1 MLRSYL
7 VIAFKHLT
15 TQKLYSAI
23 NIVGLA
29 VGLACFILIA
39 LFVRHELSYD
49 EHFANADRIHRVSR
63 DFFGPRAAAT
73 SLATIAAPA
82 APLLEQDFPEIERAA
97 RLSVSPA
104 GIGMTGPDDELNY
117 QEGIAEADNA
127 LFEIFDFEWLA
138 GDPATALA
146 EPFTLVLTQSV
157 ARRYFGDEDPLGRTL
172 LVEGRTPFEVT
183 GVIADLG
190 DATHLDFA
198 LLSSFA
204 TTAAMDLGA
213 LSNWNFNRFHTYVL
227 LEEGADI
234 ADVERQSGE
243 FFERH
248 FEEGSSAYTGF
259 STTPLSDIH
268 LRSNREQE
276 MRPPGSIA
284 IVYTF
289 SAIAAF
295 VLLIACI
302 NFVNLATA
310 RSSQRA
316 KEIGVRKAAGASYGQ
331 IVAQFLAESVLLAFV
346 AVLLAV
352 TLVELVLPRFNAF
365 LGQALEFEY
374 LSDLRVTGALVGLS
388 VAIGLAAGAYPAF
401 YLSAFDPA
409 RVLKGDVTRGTGAA
423 VFRKT
428 LVVVQ
433 FSISIALL
441 IGTAVVSQQM
451 QFARNIELG
460 YEKDQIVVMRGS
472 LTRGL
477 GDRWETLKREW
488 LANPEIMH
496 VTASNLTPGMQNS
509 NAIGIRAEGGD
520 PAGRGIP
527 FLWVDYGFF
536 ETYQIDLVAG
546 RTFSE
551 EFGVDRLAAGPTE
564 NGTAGAYVINELAA
578 REFGWTAEEAIGKWL
593 ELGPGQNR
601 GPVVGVVEN
610 VYFESVHSAIA
621 PTVYMI
627 PPNAD
632 MGYAPL
638 PLASLRVSGRDLGST
653 LAYIDEKWSEL
664 VPDQPISRRFLDQ
677 DFAALYE
684 GERRQGRM
692 FTAFSALAILIA
704 CLGLLGLA
712 SFATEQRTKEIG
724 VRKVVGGTVLDI
736 VRLFT
741 GEFSRL
747 VLLANLVAWPAA
759 YFLMERWLANF
770 AYRIDM
776 SVLVFAGSALFAFV
790 VALLTVGLVSARAA
804 SVNPVYSLRYE

>member
-1 MLRSYL
+1 MLKSYL

-39 LFVRHELSYD
+39 IFVRHELSYD
-49 EHFANADRIHRVSR
+49 EHFTNADRIHRVSR
-63 DFFGPRAAAT
+63 DFFGERAAAT

-97 RLSVSPA
+97 RLSVVPG
-104 GIGMTGPDDELNY
+104 GIALTGPDGEARY
-117 QEGIAEADNA
+117 QEGVGEADNA
-127 LFEIFDFEWLA
+127 LFEIFDFEWLG
-138 GDPATALA
+138 GDPATALI
-146 EPFTLVLTQSV
+146 EPFTLVLTESV
-157 ARRYFGDEDPLGRTL
+157 ARSYFGNENPLGRTL
-172 LVEGRTPFEVT
+172 VAEDQTPLEVT

-190 DATHLDFA
+190 NDTHFRFSV
-198 LLSSFA
+198 LSSLA
-204 TTAAMDLGA
+204 TTEARNPAALA
-213 LSNWNFNRFHTYVL
+213 NWNFNRWNTYVL
-227 LEEGADI
+227 LEEGADAAAI
-234 ADVERQSGE
+234 ESQSGE
-243 FFERH
+243 FFERR
-248 FEEGSSAYTGF
+248 FAQGSSEYTGF
-259 STTPLSDIH
+259 STTALTDIH

-276 MRPPGSIA
+276 MRPPGRIVT
-284 IVYTF
+284 VYTF

-316 KEIGVRKAAGASYGQ
+316 KEIGVRKAAGASQGQ
-331 IVAQFLAESVLLAFV
+331 VVAQFLAESVLLAFV

-352 TLVELVLPRFNAF
+352 TLVELMLPPFNAS
-365 LGQALEFEY
+365 LGQTLEFEY
-374 LSDLRVTGALVGLS
+374 LSDPRVAGALLALAV
-388 VAIGLAAGAYPAF
+388 VIGVAAGAYPAF
-401 YLSAFDPA
+401 YLSAFDLA
-409 RVLKGDVTRGTGAA
+409 RVLKGDVTRGRGAA
-423 VFRKT
+423 VFRKA

-441 IGTAVVSQQM
+441 IGTAVVFQQM
-451 QFARNIELG
+451 QFARNIEFG
-460 YEKDQIVVMRGS
+460 YETGQIVVVQGS
-472 LTRGL
+472 RTRGL
-477 GDRWETLKREW
+477 GERWETLKREW
-488 LANPEIMH
+488 LANPEITH
-496 VTASNLTPGMQNS
+496 VTASNLTPGTQNS
-509 NAIGIRAEGGD
+509 NALGMRAEGGD
-520 PAGRGIP
+520 PDGRGVP

-536 ETYQIDLVAG
+536 ETYDIGIVAG
-546 RTFSE
+546 RTFSS
-551 EFGVDRLAAGPTE
+551 EFGTDRLAAGPDE
-564 NGTAGAYVINELAA
+564 DGTAGAYVINELAA

-610 VYFESVHSAIA
+610 VYFESVHNAIA

-627 PPNAD
+627 PPDAD
-632 MGYAPL
+632 IGYVPL
-638 PLASLRVSGRDLGST
+638 PLASLRVSGRNLEST

-664 VPDQPISRRFLDQ
+664 APGQPMSRRFLDQ

-684 GERRQGRM
+684 GERRQSRM

-736 VRLFT
+736 VQLFT
-741 GEFSRL
+741 GDFSKL
-747 VLLANLVAWPAA
+747 VLLANVIAWPAA
-759 YFLMERWLANF
+759 YFLMQRWLENF
-770 AYRIDM
+770 AYRIEM
-776 SVLVFAGSALFAFV
+776 SFAVFAGSAVFALV
-790 VALLTVGLVSARAA
+790 VALVTVGAIAARAA
-804 SVNPVYSLRYE
+804 SLNPVHSLRYE

>member
-1 MLRSYL
+1 MLKSYL

-82 APLLEQDFPEIERAA
+82 APLLEQDFAEIERAA

-117 QEGIAEADNA
+117 QEGVAEADNA

-190 DATHLDFA
+190 DTTHLDFA

-234 ADVERQSGE
+234 GAIERQSGE

-259 STTPLSDIH
+259 STTPLTDIH

-284 IVYTF
+284 TVYAFT
-289 SAIAAF
+289 AIAAF

-310 RSSQRA
+310 RSAQRA
-316 KEIGVRKAAGASYGQ
+316 KEIGVRKVAGAGHGQ
-331 IVAQFLAESVLLAFV
+331 VVAQFLSESVLLASI
-346 AVLLAV
+346 AVLFAV
-352 TLVELVLPRFNAF
+352 TLVELVLPPFNAF
-365 LGQALEFEY
+365 LGQTLEFEY
-374 LSDLRVTGALVGLS
+374 LSDPRVAGALAALVA
-388 VAIGLAAGAYPAF
+388 AIGLAAGAYPAF
-401 YLSAFDPA
+401 YLSAFDPT
-409 RVLKGDVTRGTGAA
+409 RVLKGDVTRGRGAGL
-423 VFRKT
+423 FRKA

-441 IGTAVVSQQM
+441 IGTAIVYQQM
-451 QFARNIELG
+451 QFARNVELG
-460 YEKDQIVVMRGS
+460 YDKDQIVVVRGS
-472 LTRGL
+472 LTGGL
-477 GDRWETLKREW
+477 GDQWETLKREW
-488 LANPEIMH
+488 LSSPDITH
-496 VTASNLTPGMQNS
+496 VTASNMTPSMQNP
-509 NAIGIRAEGGD
+509 NATGFRAEGG
-520 PAGRGIP
+520 AAETRGVP

-536 ETYQIDLVAG
+536 ETYGIDLVAG

-551 EFGVDRLAAGPTE
+551 AFGTDRLAADARQD
-564 NGTAGAYVINELAA
+564 GTAGAYVINELAV
-578 REFGWTAEEAIGKWL
+578 REFGWTAEGAIGKWL
-593 ELGPGQNR
+593 ELGPAQNR
-601 GPVVGVVEN
+601 GPVVGVVED
-610 VYFESVHSAIA
+610 VYFESVHSAMT

-627 PPNAD
+627 PPEAEI
-632 MGYAPL
+632 GYAPL
-638 PLASLRVSGRDLGST
+638 PLASLRVSGRNLEDT
-653 LAYIDEKWSEL
+653 LAHIDGKWAEL
-664 VPDQPISRRFLDQ
+664 VSDQPMSRRFLDD
-677 DFAALYE
+677 DFDALYLAE
-684 GERRQGRM
+684 QRQGQM
-692 FTAFSALAILIA
+692 FTAFSALAIFIA

-736 VRLFT
+736 IRLFT
-741 GEFSRL
+741 GEFSKL
-747 VLLANLVAWPAA
+747 VLLANVIAWPVA
-759 YFLMERWLANF
+759 YFLMQRWLENF

-776 SVLVFAGSALFAFV
+776 SFAVFVGSALLALV
-790 VALLTVGLVSARAA
+790 VAFLTVGTIAARAA
-804 SVNPVYSLRYE
+804 AVNPVYSLRYE